1 MYLFSW
7 KYAFFSE
14 HSTLCVV
21 LRIRMLKSFLT
32 LCINSGQGCICIIFH
47 EPFVQNSKNSGKH
60 LSSPGYERLQH
71 QKELLANNI
80 RTLPLFISN
89 SNDLAEELISGHLFN
104 IYTISDFWTSR
115 LHPSHGLIITGI
127 FLSPSP
133 NVVFISCS
141 CFGGNNSLTRD
152 IMLDTSQ
159 RLYQL
164 SRKPSPNWCNSFS
177 CFSRRR
183 TWNWKN
189 VSQWIKLG

>member
-1 MYLFSW
+1 MHLYNFPRTFCSELEKFWEAS
-7 KYAFFSE
+7 FFSGLRE
-14 HSTLCVV
+14 TST
-21 LRIRMLKSFLT
+21 
-32 LCINSGQGCICIIFH
+32 
-47 EPFVQNSKNSGKH
+47 SKGAARK
-60 LSSPGYERLQH
+60 L
-71 QKELLANNI
+71 NNI
-80 RTLPLFISN
+80 RRSDCHCLFL
-89 SNDLAEELISGHLFN
+89 D
-104 IYTISDFWTSR
+104 SDVWLGWRVDIMILCSKWFLNNPR
-115 LHPSHGLIITGI
+115 PHPSHGLIITGI

-152 IMLDTSQ
+152 IMLDTSP

-189 VSQWIKLG
+189 VSQRIKLG